1 MISRTMTPV
10 VEPEESRMADKN
22 REHIQKL
29 REEANAIR
37 KQEEARAKRG
47 RVLTQV
53 GIIVGAVVVLG
64 AIVLLAVFG
73 STWFGKKIEITADGT
88 VAVGRLDG
96 STVEQPIEVVDN
108 SAIVVGAADAPVK
121 IDYYFDDSCPHC
133 VDYHE
138 QTGAVYNDLVA
149 SGGAQVT
156 YHAIN
161 IVAPYGAEA
170 AAAIAATVANEPG
183 AFFEV
188 HDGLFGIPAE
198 TQTGWGPADYASAL
212 GQLGVTNQQ
221 ALADTTNGEFS
232 SWAAS
237 NTTAARA
244 AGVNGT
250 PTIFIDGEIQQTPP
264 DAATLMGLVGTA
276 NTGE

>member
-1 MISRTMTPV
+1 
-10 VEPEESRMADKN
+10 MADKN

-37 KQEEARAKRG
+37 KQEEARAKRT

-73 STWFGKKIEITADGT
+73 STWFGKKIEISAEGN
-88 VAVGRLDG
+88 VAVARLDG
-96 STVEQPIEVVDN
+96 STVEQPIQVVDN

-121 IDYYFDDSCPHC
+121 IDYYYDYSCPHC

-149 SGGAQVT
+149 AGEMQVT

-170 AAAIAATVANEPG
+170 AAAIASTVAYEPS
-183 AFFEV
+183 AFFAV
-188 HDGLFGIPAE
+188 HDGLFGIPAQ
-198 TQTGWGPADYASAL
+198 TQTSWGPADYSSAL
-212 GQLGVTNQQ
+212 SQLGVTNPE
-221 ALADTTNGEFS
+221 ALAAATNGEFS
-232 SWAAS
+232 GWAAS
-237 NTTAARA
+237 NTTASRE
-244 AGVNGT
+244 AGVSGT
-250 PTIFIDGEIQQTPP
+250 PSIFVDGELQQTPP
-264 DAATLMGLVGTA
+264 DVEALMALAGTA